1 MVCIAL
7 YRLSALRYPL
17 WVNAVGHSRVPRM
30 LILAW
35 ALAVVTMLPQMLVWN
50 EVQFSNITQC
60 VTVWTE
66 IINKREK
73 LSESELRNMKLYSIQ
88 NATIIFYIP
97 LMILVACY
105 VLILKDIYK
114 TLNTD
119 TECSSAAYLSEMSS
133 SKTGGKA
140 ALHKKDQ
147 ESFVTLTTRTVRGQE
162 KFRRAKVRSL
172 RITLLLILTYA
183 VTWLPYNLLS
193 WWMVLHWDSYREN
206 LDSNYILN
214 SLVVLN
220 SVINPFIYGRCQGI
234 RFLFKCRERLA
245 APKTKKICKLLQN

>member
-1 MVCIAL
+1 M
-7 YRLSALRYPL
+7 
-17 WVNAVGHSRVPRM
+17 
-30 LILAW
+30 W
-35 ALAVVTMLPQMLVWN
+35 A
-50 EVQFSNITQC
+50 
-60 VTVWTE
+60 
-66 IINKREK
+66 K
-73 LSESELRNMKLYSIQ
+73 LNWL
-88 NATIIFYIP
+88 
-97 LMILVACY
+97 
-105 VLILKDIYK
+105 DIYK

-133 SKTGGKA
+133 SKTGGKTTA
-140 ALHKKDQ
+140 HKKEQ

-193 WWMVLHWDSYREN
+193 WWMVLHFDSYRAN

-220 SVINPFIYGRCQGI
+220 SVINPFIYGR
-234 RFLFKCRERLA
+234 
-245 APKTKKICKLLQN
+245 